1 MGQEDLGVYHIS
13 ADPTNY
19 EVSRT
24 NFFTLVIT
32 DLDGITSVEY
42 NSEFGEATDA
52 DKFANAQQVIKLSV
66 TNFDVPHFSLQEHEI
81 RRGNSVVR
89 YAGTPSWNSCSLV
102 ATDYIGLKTKDILMA
117 WQAKAYDVVK
127 DIVRPAQDYKYDCQ
141 LVEYT
146 PDMSQIIRSW
156 DLKGCWISSISE
168 DPFNVEERNKRT
180 ITATIQYDRAIPTH
194 NILAYPYATATE

>member
-1 MGQEDLGVYHIS
+1 MGQEDLGVYNIS
-13 ADPTNY
+13 ADHTNY

-117 WQAKAYDVVK
+117 WQAKAYDVFTDK
-127 DIVRPAQDYKYDCQ
+127 GGRMKDYKKFVTLY
-141 LVEYT
+141 EYT
-146 PDMSQIIRSW
+146 PDYVEVRHW
-156 DLKGCWISSISE
+156 DIYGCWIKSISE
-168 DPFNVEERNKRT
+168 DAFD
-180 ITATIQYDRAIPTH
+180 ITSDRDRKVTCEFVYDRAEMHTPTGQ
-194 NILAYPYATATE
+194 